1 MNIASRWS
9 VLVVALVMLLIST
22 VAEAQRPGGGRGR
35 GGFGGP
41 GGPGGPFGGGIVGLI
56 QTGEVQREIE
66 LSADQENELRTL
78 RDTVQE
84 EIRSEMGEM
93 FRNMRDLSDDERR
106 ARFDEVR
113 TRMEELNKS
122 VEDRLQK
129 VLLPHQFDRLKQ
141 IDVQARVQRGGA
153 AVLTDGELA
162 ETLGLT
168 EAQREQIRERAEQVQ
183 QDLDAKIRQ
192 LRLDARNQLLD
203 VLTTEQRA
211 KLESMMGAEFDV
223 PEPQFGP
230 PGRGGRFAGRG
241 GGERRGRNRGGNQ
254 DSPPAAE

>member
-1 MNIASRWS
+1 MKIASRWG
-9 VLVVALVMLLIST
+9 VLVVALGMLLVT
-22 VAEAQRPGGGRGR
+22 VAEAQPPGGGRGR
-35 GGFGGP
+35 GGF

-66 LSADQENELRTL
+66 LSADQESELRTL

-84 EIRSEMGEM
+84 EIRSEMGDM

-106 ARFDEVR
+106 ARFEEVR

-122 VEDRLQK
+122 VEERLQK

-192 LRLDARNQLLD
+192 LRLDARNQLLE

-230 PGRGGRFAGRG
+230 PGRGGRFEGRG

-254 DSPPAAE
+254 DSLPAAE